1 MHTGMR
7 KYKGVIITLAII
19 LLIVVIW
26 FLFVRKKAAPVSFDT
41 ARPEYGHIATTVT
54 ATGRIQPV
62 DTVAVGT
69 QVSGTIK
76 YLYVDFNSQVK
87 KGQLLAELD
96 KDLFQAQVDQ
106 LKANLQVA
114 QTNFDYQKNNFQRQE
129 LLYKTGA
136 ISKADYDIA
145 TNTLGQ
151 AKANVASVDAQ
162 LKSSLKNFSFTEIHS
177 PIDGVVLNK
186 NVSVGQTVAASFNTP
201 TLFVIAKDI
210 TKMQVESSVDEADI
224 GNVKDSLR
232 VTFTVDAYLEDVFKG
247 MVQEIRLQPSVS
259 SNVVTYNTI
268 INANNDDKK
277 LKPGMTANVTIYTAE
292 KDSALLLPVRALKF
306 IPDSVQLKDYIIKS
320 AIRRSGE
327 QRPGAAKDTTS
338 GKFRSTQRIGSSN
351 YVWILKGDTLIQK
364 HIRTGLNDNTHIE
377 VLWGLDVNDVVVTG
391 VNGGTMAA
399 AGGTSSPFLPKMGGR
414 RR

>member
-1 MHTGMR
+1 MR
-7 KYKGVIITLAII
+7 KNKGVIITMVIV
-19 LLIVVIW
+19 LLLVAIW
-26 FLFVRKKAAPVSFDT
+26 FFFIRKKKEPVRFDT
-41 ARPEYGHIATTVT
+41 AKPEYGHIATTVT
-54 ATGRIQPV
+54 ATGTIQPV

-76 YLYVDFNSQVK
+76 YLYVDFNTKVK

-106 LKANLQVA
+106 LRANVQVA
-114 QTNFDYQKNNFQRQE
+114 QTNLEYQKNNFQRQE

-145 TNTLGQ
+145 YNQIGQ
-151 AKANVASVDAQ
+151 AKANVASVTAQ
-162 LKSSLKNFSFTEIHS
+162 LNSALKNFSFTEIHS
-177 PIDGVVLNK
+177 PIDGVVLNR

-210 TKMQVESSVDEADI
+210 TKMQVEASVDEADI

-232 VTFTVDAYLEDVFKG
+232 VTFTVDAYLEDVFSG
-247 MVQEIRLQPSVS
+247 RVQEIRLQPSVS

-268 INANNDDKK
+268 INAPNDNMK

-292 KDSALLLPVRALKF
+292 KDTALLLPVKALKF
-306 IPDSVQLKDYIIKS
+306 IPDSVQLKDYVIQS
-320 AIRRSGE
+320 AVRRTRGTA
-327 QRPGAAKDTTS
+327 QTKDTTG
-338 GKFRSTQRIGSSN
+338 GKFKSTARIGSSN
-351 YVWILKGDTLIQK
+351 YVWLLRGDTLVQR

-377 VLWGLDVNDVVVTG
+377 VLSGLNENDVVITG
-391 VNGGTMAA
+391 IS
-399 AGGTSSPFLPKMGGR
+399 AGGAVAGATGTGSPFLPKMGGR

>member
-1 MHTGMR
+1 MR
-7 KYKGVIITLAII
+7 KNKGVIIT
-19 LLIVVIW
+19 VVIVLLLVAIW
-26 FLFVRKKAAPVSFDT
+26 FFFIRKKKEPVRFDT
-41 ARPEYGHIATTVT
+41 AKPEYGHIATTVT
-54 ATGRIQPV
+54 ATGTIQPV

-76 YLYVDFNSQVK
+76 YLYVDFNTKVK

-106 LKANLQVA
+106 LRANVQVA
-114 QTNFDYQKNNFQRQE
+114 QTNLEYQKNNFQRQE

-145 TNTLGQ
+145 SNQIGQ
-151 AKANVASVDAQ
+151 AKANVASVTAQ
-162 LKSSLKNFSFTEIHS
+162 LNSALKNFSFTEIHS
-177 PIDGVVLNK
+177 PIDGVVLNR

-210 TKMQVESSVDEADI
+210 TKMQVEASVDEADI

-232 VTFTVDAYLEDVFKG
+232 VTFTVDAYLEDVFSG
-247 MVQEIRLQPSVS
+247 RVQEIRLQPSVS

-268 INANNDDKK
+268 INAPNDNMK

-292 KDSALLLPVRALKF
+292 KDTALLLPVKALKF
-306 IPDSVQLKDYIIKS
+306 IPDSVQLKDYVIQS
-320 AIRRSGE
+320 AVRRNRGTTA
-327 QRPGAAKDTTS
+327 QTKDTT
-338 GKFRSTQRIGSSN
+338 GGRFKSTARIGSSN
-351 YVWILKGDTLIQK
+351 YVWLLRGDTLVQR

-377 VLWGLDVNDVVVTG
+377 VLSGLNENDVVITG
-391 VNGGTMAA
+391 VS
-399 AGGTSSPFLPKMGGR
+399 AGGAVAGATGNSSPFLPKMGGR

>member
-1 MHTGMR
+1 MR
-7 KYKGVIITLAII
+7 KYKGVIITVVII
-19 LLIVVIW
+19 LLLVAIW
-26 FLFVRKKAAPVSFDT
+26 FFFIRKKEEPVRFDT

-54 ATGRIQPV
+54 ATGTIQPV

-69 QVSGTIK
+69 QVSGTLK
-76 YLYVDFNSQVK
+76 YLYVDFNTQVK

-106 LKANLQVA
+106 LRANVQVA
-114 QTNFDYQKNNFQRQE
+114 QTNLEYQKNNFQRQE

-145 TNTLGQ
+145 ANQIGQ
-151 AKANVASVDAQ
+151 AKANLASVNAQ
-162 LKSSLKNFSFTEIHS
+162 LNSSLKNFSFTEIHS
-177 PIDGVVLNK
+177 PIDGVVLNR

-210 TKMQVESSVDEADI
+210 TKMQVEASVDEADI

-232 VTFTVDAYLEDVFKG
+232 VTFTVDAYLEDVFAG
-247 MVQEIRLQPSVS
+247 RVQEIRLQPSVS

-268 INANNDDKK
+268 INAPNDNRK

-292 KDSALLLPVRALKF
+292 KDSALLLPVKALKF
-306 IPDSVQLKDYIIKS
+306 IPDSVQLKDYVIQS
-320 AIRRSGE
+320 AVRRTRNTA
-327 QRPGAAKDTTS
+327 QTKDTTG
-338 GKFRSTQRIGSSN
+338 GKFKSTNRIGSSN
-351 YVWILKGDTLIQK
+351 YVWILRGDTLVQK
-364 HIRTGLNDNTHIE
+364 HVRTGLNDNTHIE
-377 VLWGLDVNDVVVTG
+377 VLSGLNENDIVVTG
-391 VNGGTMAA
+391 ITAGGAVAA
-399 AGGTSSPFLPKMGGR
+399 AGGTSPFLPKMGGR

>member
-1 MHTGMR
+1 MK
-7 KYKGVIITLAII
+7 KYKGVIITVAII
-19 LLIVVIW
+19 LLLVAIW
-26 FLFVRKKAAPVSFDT
+26 FFFIRKKTVPPQFDT
-41 ARPEYGHIATTVT
+41 AKPEYGHIATTVT
-54 ATGRIQPV
+54 ATGTIQPV

-69 QVSGTIK
+69 QVSGTLK

-106 LKANLQVA
+106 LKANLVVA
-114 QTNFDYQKNNFQRQE
+114 QTNLEYQKNNFQRQE

-145 TNTLGQ
+145 ANQIGQ
-151 AKANVASVDAQ
+151 AKANVASVNAQ
-162 LKSSLKNFSFTEIHS
+162 LNSALKNFSFTEIHS
-177 PIDGVVLNK
+177 PIDGVVLNR

-210 TKMQVESSVDEADI
+210 TKMQVEASVDEADI

-232 VTFTVDAYLEDVFKG
+232 VSFTVDAYLEDVFNG
-247 MVQEIRLQPSVS
+247 RVQEIRLQPSVS

-268 INANNDDKK
+268 INAPNDNMK

-292 KDSALLLPVRALKF
+292 KDTALLLPVKALKF
-306 IPDSVQLKDYIIKS
+306 IPDSVQLRKYYVIQG
-320 AIRRSGE
+320 AVRRGRSE
-327 QRPGAAKDTTS
+327 AQTKDTTG
-338 GKFRSTQRIGSSN
+338 GKFRSTARIGSSN
-351 YVWILKGDTLIQK
+351 YVWVLRGDTLVQK

-377 VLWGLDVNDVVVTG
+377 ILAGLNENDVVVLG
-391 VNGGTMAA
+391 VSAGGAVAA
-399 AGGTSSPFLPKMGGR
+399 AGGTTSPFLPKMGGGR

>member
-1 MHTGMR
+1 MR
-7 KYKGVIITLAII
+7 KNKGVIIT
-19 LLIVVIW
+19 VVIVLLLVAIW
-26 FLFVRKKAAPVSFDT
+26 FFFIRKKKEPVRFDT
-41 ARPEYGHIATTVT
+41 AKPEYGHIATTVT
-54 ATGRIQPV
+54 ATGTIQPV

-76 YLYVDFNSQVK
+76 YLYVDFNTKVK

-106 LKANLQVA
+106 LRANVQVA
-114 QTNFDYQKNNFQRQE
+114 QTNLEYQKNNFQRQE

-145 TNTLGQ
+145 YNQIGQ
-151 AKANVASVDAQ
+151 AKANVASVTAQ
-162 LKSSLKNFSFTEIHS
+162 LNSALKNFSFTEIHS
-177 PIDGVVLNK
+177 PIDGVVLNR

-210 TKMQVESSVDEADI
+210 TKMQVEASVDEADI

-232 VTFTVDAYLEDVFKG
+232 VTFTVDAYLEDVFSG
-247 MVQEIRLQPSVS
+247 RVQEIRLQPSVS

-268 INANNDDKK
+268 INAPNDNMK

-292 KDSALLLPVRALKF
+292 KDTALLLPVKALKF
-306 IPDSVQLKDYIIKS
+306 IPDSVQLKDYVIQS
-320 AIRRSGE
+320 AVRRTRGTA
-327 QRPGAAKDTTS
+327 QTKDTTG
-338 GKFRSTQRIGSSN
+338 GKFKSTARIGSSN
-351 YVWILKGDTLIQK
+351 YVWLLRGDTLVQR

-377 VLWGLDVNDVVVTG
+377 VLSGLNENDVVITG
-391 VNGGTMAA
+391 IS
-399 AGGTSSPFLPKMGGR
+399 AGGAVAGTTGTGSPFLPKMGGR